1 MIPLAK
7 ATLLTPTTQ
16 VGGNFTTLQGVLLV
30 VGVETEIST
39 KNGMMYMDS
48 DNIKVEFDESDFKDM
63 DDGLLENIA
72 KKLKVE
78 AKDVKAKVLPKK
90 SVASKVKS
98 TLTKPK
104 VVEEKK
110 VEEPSEE
117 ESSDE

>member
-16 VGGNFTTLQGVLLV
+16 VSGNFTTLQGVLLV
-30 VGVETEIST
+30 VGVETEISAH
-39 KNGMMYMDS
+39 NGMMYMDS
-48 DNIKVEFDESDFKDM
+48 DNIKVEFTESDFKSM
-63 DDGLLENIA
+63 SEGVLENIA
-72 KKLKVE
+72 KKLKVD
-78 AKDVKAKVLPKK
+78 AKEVKTRVLPKK
-90 SVASKVKS
+90 SVASKVKT

>member
-30 VGVETEIST
+30 VGVETEISAH
-39 KNGMMYMDS
+39 NGMMYMDS
-48 DNIKVEFDESDFKDM
+48 DNIKVEFSESDFKGM
-63 DDGLLENIA
+63 SEGVLENIA
-72 KKLKVE
+72 KKLKVD
-78 AKDVKAKVLPKK
+78 AKDVKTRVLPKK
-90 SVASKVKS
+90 SVASKVKT